1 MHHNQL
7 FHNIFFVFF
16 IIALLTSCAQ
26 MPSSLVSSEQK
37 DEEVGFPAKILLI
50 SIAKGLGS
58 FDKTAPDNNECVVI
72 DKREP
77 EKSEKKFNDFVKELE
92 NAVKKDAVKKTGFDT
107 EQIKEAFNL
116 VKSGEFKNDLDYTR
130 DSLRKNIGIIQHSIT
145 AKIRETVTNPQS
157 SFELIRNSPEYL
169 QINPNN
175 NIQCEQGIKV
185 LLTNQNYDNLGSCA
199 PGAVGKIVD
208 KLKTDKTTSALIE
221 TARIF
226 TNKNNRSSRLAII
239 AYAKMYGINLT
250 EDDLD
255 KLDEFLNIS
264 KESDLSPLIK
274 VGIDKLAERYGVKD
288 IQSFIK
294 KKDNNCSLS

>member
-1 MHHNQL
+1 
-7 FHNIFFVFF
+7 
-16 IIALLTSCAQ
+16 

-37 DEEVGFPAKILLI
+37 DEEVGFPAKISLI
-50 SIAKGLGS
+50 SIAKGFGS
-58 FDKTAPDNNECVVI
+58 FDKTAPDINECVVI

-77 EKSEKKFNDFVKELE
+77 EKSEKIFNTLVDKLIKED
-92 NAVKKDAVKKTGFDT
+92 VVKKTGLDR

-130 DSLRKNIGIIQHSIT
+130 DSLIKNIGIIQHSLR

-175 NIQCEQGIKV
+175 STQCEQGIKV

-255 KLDEFLNIS
+255 KLDGFLNTS